1 MMKKL
6 EHAVSRGGKVTLF
19 KRLLDAPA
27 ATEDTLV

>member
-6 EHAVSRGGKVTLF
+6 EAVSRGGKVTLF